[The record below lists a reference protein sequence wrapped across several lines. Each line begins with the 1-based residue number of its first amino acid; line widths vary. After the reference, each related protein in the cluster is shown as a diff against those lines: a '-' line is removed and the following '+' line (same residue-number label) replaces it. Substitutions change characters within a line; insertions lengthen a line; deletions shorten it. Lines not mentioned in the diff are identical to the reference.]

1 MSPTAYQSETAYTS
15 APLGYVTD
23 GASYVTGSQA
33 TGDVPQRGKGEA
45 HVAGIHPKTK
55 GQYPRFQGNRTWCKN
70 GNNLNLAS
78 LKKTESLQSFCKENE
93 KMEKPRKSGV

>member
-55 GQYPRFQGNRTWCKN
+55 GQYPRFQGNRTWCKK
-70 GNNLNLAS
+70 GNNLGC
-78 LKKTESLQSFCKENE
+78 TESSFTKKNRKFTIVLQ
-93 KMEKPRKSGV
+93 RK